1 MNQFLR
7 KEISTKSATIII
19 VAVFLIVSGILF
31 LNDKASSPESF
42 SFFKNI
48 TFPKIPFVNP
58 ANDIKD
64 IKKFA
69 SEEEFKI
76 YLENSSQYAAYGGFG
91 IGGEI
96 ALERALVAP
105 AAPSTAQK
113 DVERVSETNVQVLGV
128 DESDIVKTDGKEI
141 YLSSNYYDYGGI
153 RPMMI
158 EDGIGVKIM
167 PPYYQQIGTRIIQAF
182 PPADLK
188 VISELKKGGE
198 LLLAKNILVIFSG
211 QEISGYNVSDSKS
224 PEKKWNIKLDDNASI
239 AGARLYQNK
248 IYLVVRQNINES
260 RPCPIR
266 PLTVSDV
273 ALEIKCVDIYYPIA
287 PVPVD
292 SNFTAMILDPA
303 SGKINNT
310 VSFVGSSG
318 SSVVY
323 MSESAIYITYTYYES
338 MIKFFSAFLKEEAG
352 DLVPKWLIDKMN
364 KLESYDISQ
373 NAKMTEM
380 QTLWNKY
387 LTSLDNDERLKAE
400 NELANRS
407 SDYFKEHS
415 RELEKTGI
423 VKIKLDNFTI
433 TASGNVPGSPL
444 NQFSLDEYKNN
455 LRIATTVG
463 GQSLWFAGNIGRGES
478 VSDVYVL
485 DNNLKLKG
493 VVKDLGKTERIYSVR
508 FIENR
513 GYVVTFRQTDP
524 FYVLDLTDPAA
535 PALKGELK
543 IPGYSS
549 YLHPLA
555 KDKILGIGRENWQV
569 KISIF
574 DVSSASNPVEAA
586 KYTLDE
592 GWSETLSNHRA
603 YLQDSSHEVFF
614 LPGGKGGYIF
624 SYKNGKLELTKA
636 ISGISAKRALYINDY
651 LYIIGSNDIIVLNEA
666 DWQTVNKIDLTE

>member
-1 MNQFLR
+1 MNKFLH
-7 KEISTKSATIII
+7 KEISTKSGAIII
-19 VAVFLIVSGILF
+19 TAVFLAVSGILF

-48 TFPKIPFVNP
+48 AFPKIPFINP
-58 ANDIKD
+58 AVEIKD
-64 IKKFA
+64 IKKFV
-69 SEEEFKI
+69 SEEEFKA
-76 YLENSSQYAAYGGFG
+76 YLENSSQYAVYGGFG
-91 IGGEI
+91 IGSGI
-96 ALERALVAP
+96 ALERAGALPSAAP
-105 AAPSTAQK
+105 MAPSTDQK
-113 DVERVSETNVQVLGV
+113 TIERVSETNVQVLGV
-128 DESDIVKTDGKEI
+128 DEPDIVKTDGKEI
-141 YLSSNYYDYGGI
+141 YLSSTYYGGI
-153 RPMMI
+153 RPMM
-158 EDGIGVKIM
+158 EAKIM
-167 PPYYQQIGTRIIQAF
+167 PSYYQQSGTRIIQAF

-198 LLLAKNILVIFSG
+198 LLLAKNILVVFSG
-211 QEISGYNVSDSKS
+211 QEIIGYNVSDPKS
-224 PEKKWNIKLDDNASI
+224 PQKKWNIKLDDNTSV
-239 AGARLYQNK
+239 AGVRLYQNK
-248 IYLVVRQNINES
+248 IYLVTRQNINET

-266 PLTVSDV
+266 PLSVDDTV
-273 ALEIKCVDIYYPIA
+273 LEIKCVDIYHPVT

-303 SGKINNT
+303 SGNINST

-338 MIKFFSAFLKEEAG
+338 MIKILSAFLKEKAS
-352 DLVPKWLIDKMN
+352 DLAPAWLIDKMN

-373 NAKMTEM
+373 NAKIMEM

-387 LTSLDNDERLKAE
+387 LSSLDNDERLKVE

-407 SDYFKEHS
+407 SDYFKEHN

-444 NQFSLDEYKNN
+444 NQFSLDEYKNH
-455 LRIATTVG
+455 LRIATTIS
-463 GQSLWFAGNIGRGES
+463 GQSLWFVGSIGRGES

-485 DNNLKLKG
+485 DKDLKLKG
-493 VVKDLGKTERIYSVR
+493 VVKDLGKTERIYAVR

-535 PALKGELK
+535 PVLKGELK

-555 KDKILGIGRENWQV
+555 KDKILGIGQENWQV
-569 KISIF
+569 KISVF
-574 DVSSASNPVEAA
+574 DVSSASNPIESA

-592 GWSETLSNHRA
+592 GWSEVLSNSRA
-603 YLQDSSHEVFF
+603 YLQDSKHEVFF

-636 ISGISAKRALYINDY
+636 ISGISVKRALYINDY
-651 LYIIGSNDIIVLNEA
+651 LYIVGSNNIIVLNEA
-666 DWQTVNKIDLTE
+666 DWQTVNKIDLTEE